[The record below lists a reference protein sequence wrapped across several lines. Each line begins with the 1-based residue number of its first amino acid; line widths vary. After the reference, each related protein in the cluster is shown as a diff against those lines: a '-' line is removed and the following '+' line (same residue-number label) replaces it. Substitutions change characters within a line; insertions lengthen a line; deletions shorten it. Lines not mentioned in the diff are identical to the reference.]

1 MRKNSSLSL
10 SDYREQLRDEGIEK
24 NDLCDSLLYWLEN
37 NGLPASMSELWQ
49 AFSSESRNTV
59 RMAVLW
65 LVAEGYLSCDPS
77 KTRYRKYEI
86 DAVYQRK
93 KKIAQE
99 SKTTDARGSMLALD
113 PTIISEDVAN
123 VLDEEIARLSAIKT
137 ASQMN
142 KDHKNGL
149 MISIQEKHV
158 VVILT
163 PQKKPYSKIRE
174 FLGRLDTM
182 AQLDE
187 SLFFDSELDNE

>member
-1 MRKNSSLSL
+1 MKVSL
-10 SDYREQLRDEGIEK
+10 SDYREQLLEDGIEK

-37 NGLPASMSELWQ
+37 YGLPASMSQLWQ
-49 AFSSESRNTV
+49 AFSSESRNSV
-59 RMAVLW
+59 REGVLW

-86 DAVYQRK
+86 DPVYARK

-99 SKTTDARGSMLALD
+99 EQNKKSARDTVLALD
-113 PTIISEDVAN
+113 PTIISEDVSN

-137 ASQMN
+137 ASMMN

-149 MISIQEKHV
+149 MISIQDKHV

-163 PQKKPYSKIRE
+163 PQEKPYSKIRE

-182 AQLDE
+182 AQLNE